1 MSTDEPPAT
10 PQPAPAPI
18 PMWRHAVDPLLLAAR
33 LYWGTLLAMI
43 GVDKLLNLGTTR
55 DYFATLNLPF
65 PGVNALAAGVTE
77 AVGGALLA
85 VGLLARPAAVPV
97 LFCMLVAYASAHRA
111 EAFHA
116 AKPFWFFVAAL
127 LVLVLGPG
135 RWSIDGR
142 RAAVT

>member
-1 MSTDEPPAT
+1 VTDAPP
-10 PQPAPAPI
+10 PIPAPTI
-18 PMWRHAVDPLLLAAR
+18 PMWRHVVDPLLLVAR
-33 LYWGTLLAMI
+33 LHWGTLLAMI
-43 GVDKLLNLGTTR
+43 GVDKLLNLGATR
-55 DYFATLNLPF
+55 DTFATLGLPF

-77 AVGGALLA
+77 TVGGALLA
-85 VGLLARPAAVPV
+85 VGLFARPAAVPV

-135 RWSIDGR
+135 RWSVDGR
-142 RAAVT
+142 RAARRAAVT